1 MPREV
6 VMSIDSLE
14 RGIGFVAGALAMVLA
29 LIISPR
35 LFKNTTIT
43 TTSSLLKNKTC
54 AATYHLVSGHCEKA
68 LVTHWS
74 YWLPQFLEIVIL
86 GLAVIYF
93 TWRRKRAGVAVSTLL
108 IGLAF
113 GTVGL
118 PFLLVGGWLIVR
130 AFRLQKYGDATFSG
144 SSRIARE
151 TAKAKKEGRSPAAA
165 KARSNSSSKG
175 AAAPSLPTPS
185 KRYTPKKQ
193 QRRR

>member
-1 MPREV
+1 MG
-6 VMSIDSLE
+6 IDNLE
-14 RGIGFVAGALAMVLA
+14 RGISYVAGALAMVLA
-29 LIISPR
+29 LVISPR

-54 AATYHLVSGHCEKA
+54 AATFHLVNGQCEKA

-74 YWLPQFLEIVIL
+74 YWLPQFMEILIL

-118 PFLLVGGWLIVR
+118 PFLLLGGWLIVR

-144 SSRIARE
+144 SSRIARD
-151 TAKAKKEGRSPAAA
+151 AARAKKGGRTPT
-165 KARSNSSSKG
+165 RSKKGSAVATKSS
-175 AAAPSLPTPS
+175 AQPVAPTQS

>member
-1 MPREV
+1 MG
-6 VMSIDSLE
+6 IDNLE
-14 RGIGFVAGALAMVLA
+14 RGIGFVAGALAMVLG

-35 LFKNTTIT
+35 LFKTTTIT
-43 TTSSLLKNKTC
+43 TTSKLLKNKTC
-54 AATYHLVSGHCEKA
+54 SATFHLVSGQCEKA

-74 YWLPQFLEIVIL
+74 YWLPQFLEVIIL
-86 GLAVIYF
+86 GIAVIYF

-151 TAKAKKEGRSPAAA
+151 TAKAKREGRAPDKSTNKSRTRSASKAAA
-165 KARSNSSSKG
+165 TPAT
-175 AAAPSLPTPS
+175 PIPS

>member
-1 MPREV
+1 MGL
-6 VMSIDSLE
+6 DSLE

-43 TTSSLLKNKTC
+43 TTSKLLRNKTC
-54 AATYHLVSGHCEKA
+54 AATFHLVNGQCEKA
-68 LVTHWS
+68 VVTHWS
-74 YWLPQFLEIVIL
+74 YWLPQFLEVTIL
-86 GLAVIYF
+86 GIGVIYF
-93 TWRRKRAGVAVSTLL
+93 TWRRKRAGVAVTTLL

-151 TAKAKKEGRSPAAA
+151 TAKSKRGGRSTSSA
-165 KARSNSSSKG
+165 KVRSGSSSKG
-175 AAAPSLPTPS
+175 AATSSTPSSPEAS